1 MDLTAILFYLFSF
14 ITIVSAGI
22 MVFAKNIVHSAF
34 ALMFSLLGVAVLY
47 VLLYADFI
55 AATQLLVY
63 VGGILILIL
72 FGMMLT
78 NQGFTFDFKTITVNL
93 VPASILS
100 AAAAVLL
107 IIAFSSTTWNVIRP
121 VERDETV
128 YDLGMLLMQEYI
140 LTFIIAGVL
149 LLIAIIGAI
158 LMATRLS
165 STPTS
170 TSTPTDQ

>member
-1 MDLTAILFYLFSF
+1 MDLSALVFYFFSLV
-14 ITIVSAGI
+14 TVVSAGI
-22 MVFAKNIVHSAF
+22 MVFSKNIVHSAF

-78 NQGFTFDFKTITVNL
+78 NQGLTENFEAVTVNL
-93 VPASILS
+93 LPASLM
-100 AAAAVLL
+100 AAVTSVLL
-107 IIAFSSTTWNVIRP
+107 IYSYTDTNWPTVTP
-121 VERDETV
+121 EERSATI
-128 YDLGMLLMQEYI
+128 YDLGMLLMNDYV
-140 LTFIIAGVL
+140 LPFIIVGVL

-158 LMATRLS
+158 LMSTRL
-165 STPTS
+165 TATS
-170 TSTPTDQ
+170 DE

>member
-1 MDLTAILFYLFSF
+1 METTAILFYLFS
-14 ITIVSAGI
+14 ILTIGSAAFV
-22 MVFAKNIVHSAF
+22 VFSRNIVHSAF
-34 ALMFSLLGVAVLY
+34 ALMFTLTGVAALY

-78 NQGFTFDFKTITVNL
+78 TQGVRLRFDSLTVNL
-93 VPASILS
+93 LPASLLS
-100 AAAAVLL
+100 LAAAGLL
-107 IIAFSSTTWNVIRP
+107 VAAFVTTTWNVIEVVPR
-121 VERDETV
+121 EETV
-128 YDLGMLLMQEYI
+128 HALGLMLMADYLLPFMA
-140 LTFIIAGVL
+140 AGVL

-165 STPTS
+165 ATAKP
-170 TSTPTDQ
+170 

>member
-1 MDLTAILFYLFSF
+1 MELTTILFYFFS
-14 ITIVSAGI
+14 IATIGAAAV
-22 MVFAKNIVHSAF
+22 MVFSKNIVHSAF
-34 ALMFSLLGVAVLY
+34 ALMFSLIGVASLY

-72 FGMMLT
+72 FGVMLT
-78 NQGFTFDFKTITVNL
+78 TQGRSFDYKTITVNL

-100 AAAAVLL
+100 LGVAALL
-107 IIAFSSTTWNVIRP
+107 IFVFVKTDWMISEVAEPDQTI
-121 VERDETV
+121 
-128 YDLGMLLMQEYI
+128 YDLGMLLMGDYV
-140 LTFIIAGVL
+140 LPFIIAGVL

-165 STPTS
+165 SQS
-170 TSTPTDQ
+170 IKNENIE